1 MEGLKDRVAVN
12 TGNTETANTETAN
25 TRPAPSSTGTSTE
38 GPRTFNRSNDD
49 RPRPTYRRNKN
60 FKKRKK
66 VCRFCDEQTAVDYKN
81 IRSLK
86 YYVTERGKI
95 LPSRISGVCA
105 KHQRRLGTAVK
116 RARILALLSFSSIHD
131 MKRS

>member
-1 MEGLKDRVAVN
+1 MEGLKDIKVN
-12 TGNTETANTETAN
+12 TEKTEKIVRSTETTDA
-25 TRPAPSSTGTSTE
+25 STE
-38 GPRTFNRSNDD
+38 RPRTFNKSNDD

-66 VCRFCDEQTAVDYKN
+66 VCRFCDEQVAVDYKN
-81 IRSLK
+81 IKSLK

-116 RARILALLSFSSIHD
+116 RARLLSLLPFSSIHD
-131 MKRS
+131 AKRN